1 MLPSYHQH
9 HIHKAL
15 AKARPQPGDLAL
27 GYKLY

>member
-1 MLPSYHQH
+1 MLPSYH